1 MSGEGHR
8 RDQVTPR
15 DGAGVPLM
23 SASDPSP
30 EASAERLRLALEASG
45 DGLWDWDLARAKL
58 YTSPRCAELI
68 GAAPGDVAPTADGWW
83 LRVHPADRDGLRAAL
98 VAHLRGATPRFER
111 ELRVLC
117 ADGGRR
123 WVLLRG
129 AVAARDERGRARR
142 MVGTAGDVTERR
154 AAVEAT
160 ERALADAE
168 AAGEAQRD
176 HLASMT
182 HEIRTPMNGIV
193 GMVEL
198 ALDTDLTREQR
209 EYLQTARSSI
219 EALLRIVNDVLDFSK
234 IEAGRLALERAEF
247 SLRDCVEGAC
257 RTVAPSAHQ
266 RGVEL
271 TCLVEPD
278 VPERLEGDAG
288 RLRQVLLNLLTNAV
302 KFTERGEV
310 SLGVSLRGGE
320 GDEAVVAFAVRDTGT
335 GISPEKQALVFE
347 AFAQADASITRRFGG
362 TGLGLSI
369 ASRLASLMGGG
380 IALQSNPGA
389 GSTFTLTARF
399 SVAADALA
407 AEPPAALRG
416 ARVLAVDDNPTN
428 RQIYLHAL
436 ESWGCDA
443 VVASPADA
451 LSLLE
456 RAHARSRPFTLL
468 ILDERMSGV
477 GALASALRAE
487 PRPTVMLATFGAGPP
502 GGDEV
507 LKSLGVSRRVTKPLS
522 ERVLREALQGWPVE
536 DGGASTALPGG
547 AIDRLRTAR
556 ALRVLVT
563 EDNLVNQTVA
573 ARVLER
579 LGHSVAMA
587 RNGRECVE
595 VWLRGGVDAILMDV
609 QMPEM
614 DGIEAT
620 MIIREAE
627 RERGTHTPIIALTA
641 HAMTGDRDRCLAAGM
656 DRYMS
661 KPIQVEAVAAALDAL
676 SDPANPPSLP
686 PAALDERALMASLDG
701 DVDLAVQ
708 LSGMFFE
715 ESEELL
721 RGMWACWRR
730 GDAAG
735 FRMSV
740 HSLKGALANFE
751 RGVAFE
757 GARRVEA
764 AVRRGDFA
772 GITEADLAGLERE
785 THRVAKALRGFVS
798 RLGEAP
804 ADAPAD
810 APGGPR

>member
-1 MSGEGHR
+1 
-8 RDQVTPR
+8 
-15 DGAGVPLM
+15 
-23 SASDPSP
+23 
-30 EASAERLRLALEASG
+30 
-45 DGLWDWDLARAKL
+45 
-58 YTSPRCAELI
+58 
-68 GAAPGDVAPTADGWW
+68 
-83 LRVHPADRDGLRAAL
+83 
-98 VAHLRGATPRFER
+98 
-111 ELRVLC
+111 
-117 ADGGRR
+117 
-123 WVLLRG
+123 LRG
-129 AVAARDERGRARR
+129 AVTARDERGRARR
-142 MVGTAGDVTERR
+142 LVGTAGDVTERR
-154 AAVEAT
+154 EAGEAL
-160 ERALADAE
+160 ERAVAAAE
-168 AAGEAQRD
+168 AAGEARRD

-234 IEAGRLALERAEF
+234 IEAGRLALDRAEF

-288 RLRQVLLNLLTNAV
+288 RLRQVLLNLLSNAV

-320 GDEAVVAFAVRDTGT
+320 GDEAVLAFAVRDTGT

-347 AFAQADASITRRFGG
+347 AFAQADASITQRFGG

-369 ASRLASLMGGG
+369 ASQLAALMGGG
-380 IALQSNPGA
+380 ITLQSNPGA
-389 GSTFTLTARF
+389 GSTFTLAARF
-399 SVAADALA
+399 GVAADGLA

-428 RQIYLHAL
+428 RQIYLQAL

-451 LSLLE
+451 LALLE
-456 RAHARSRPFTLL
+456 RARSRSRPFTLL
-468 ILDERMSGV
+468 ILDERMQGV
-477 GALASALRAE
+477 GDLAAALRAE
-487 PRPTVMLATFGAGPP
+487 PRPTVMLATFGAGPA

-522 ERVLREALQGWPVE
+522 ERVLRQALQGWPA
-536 DGGASTALPGG
+536 DDKASAALPPG

-573 ARVLER
+573 GRVLER

-620 MIIREAE
+620 MIIRDAE

-676 SDPANPPSLP
+676 SDPANPPILP

-735 FRMSV
+735 FRMAV

-804 ADAPAD
+804 ADAH
-810 APGGPR
+810 GGPR